1 MSLKIVIIGIGSE
14 SFGRGMLAD
23 AISSDELQHLDP
35 ILYLVDID
43 KSALQRMFKLAN
55 LFKNY
60 FKSNIKIKA
69 TTDRLEALKGAKY
82 IITSVAQK
90 RYELWEQDFRIPL
103 SYGFKHCLGENG
115 GPGAIF
121 HALRSFEL
129 MIPIAKDIEKIAPDA
144 YLLNFTNPE
153 SRVVMAIKN
162 LTNVKVYGLCHGPF
176 ACRHMTANLL
186 NRDENDL
193 DMITGGLNHF
203 FFLLKV
209 RDKKTD
215 EDLYPQLRK
224 AILKNNSDLP
234 PLVKK
239 MVEVFGYF
247 TYPSDDHIGEYLS
260 FAHHFTGLKWH
271 YGRESKK
278 VNLEEPQKLDIV
290 GEYINGKM
298 KIDQYITERTEEL
311 AIPIICDIEL
321 NKSKWEPAVNTI
333 NDELYIENLPEDA
346 VVEVPFIADKNGI
359 HPQKVGALPEALA
372 AFSRTQ
378 ISIQKLL
385 VEAYRK
391 KSKNLLL
398 QALLVDPIVN
408 NVTKAEKMID
418 EMLEIQSEFLPQF
431 KP

>member
-1 MSLKIVIIGIGSE
+1 MNLKIVIIGIGSE
-14 SFGRGMLAD
+14 IFGRGMLAD
-23 AISSDELQHLDP
+23 TISSTELQKLNTT
-35 ILYLVDID
+35 LYLVDIN

-69 TTDRLEALKGAKY
+69 TTDRIEALKGAKY
-82 IITSVAQK
+82 VITSVARK
-90 RYELWEQDFRIPL
+90 RYKLWEQDFRIPL

-153 SRVVMAIKN
+153 SRVVMAVKS

-176 ACRHMTANLL
+176 SCRHKTASLL
-186 NRDENDL
+186 NRDESSL
-193 DMITGGLNHF
+193 DMVTGGLNHF

-209 RDKKTD
+209 KDKKTGK
-215 EDLYPQLRK
+215 DLYPELRK
-224 AILKNNSDLP
+224 AILKNDSNVP

-239 MVEVFGYF
+239 MVEIFGYF

-260 FAHHFTGLKWH
+260 FAHNFTGIKWH
-271 YGRESKK
+271 YGQECKK
-278 VNLEEPQKLDIV
+278 VTIEESPKIDLI
-290 GEYINGKM
+290 GEYLNGKREIDE
-298 KIDQYITERTEEL
+298 KITSRTEEL
-311 AIPIICDIEL
+311 AVPIICDIEF
-321 NKSKWEPAVNTI
+321 NKGKWEPAINTT
-333 NDELYIENLPEDA
+333 NDELYIENLPQDA
-346 VVEVPFIADKNGI
+346 VVEVPFVADKNGI
-359 HPQKVGALPEALA
+359 QPQKVGTLPEALA
-372 AFSRTQ
+372 SFCRTQ

-391 KSKNLLL
+391 KSKKLLL
-398 QALLVDPIVN
+398 QALLLDPIVN
-408 NVTKAEKMID
+408 NIANAEKMLND
-418 EMLEIQSEFLPQF
+418 MLEIQSDFLPKF
-431 KP
+431 K